1 MSYKQLIEEL
11 KKNPGVA
18 EQKMKVKLKKE
29 GAFKVNV
36 KAGRHKLIFDEEKVI
51 GGTNEGPAPAQ
62 MLLAS
67 IGGCMLSTMQ
77 VWSHLLDI
85 KFTSAEISIKGTI
98 NLFGMLGIDDNISAG
113 FQQITVD
120 IKIESDESEERV
132 QQLVEA
138 VEKHCPVVNTV
149 INATKVKTKIK
160 S

>member
-18 EQKMKVKLKKE
+18 EQQLKVKLTKD
-29 GAFKVNV
+29 GAFKANV
-36 KAGRHKLIFDEEKVI
+36 KAGRHSLVLDEEKVI

-85 KFTSAEISIKGTI
+85 KVNSAEVSIKGTL

-113 FQQITVD
+113 FQKITVD
-120 IKIESDESEERV
+120 IKLDSEESEAKIKE
-132 QQLVEA
+132 LIEA

-149 INATKVKTKIK
+149 IKATKVKTKIK